1 MQKTNRDF
9 LEICI
14 SHLPFFEPVYEFG
27 ALQVSGSEDEN
38 LRSLFPNTHYIGADM
53 RSGLGVDRVLNLHSL
68 ELEDDSVGSIVCL
81 DTLEHVEM
89 PRTAV
94 NEMFRVL
101 KPGGVIAMSSVFEF
115 PIHGYPND
123 YWRFTPEGFRSLMKP
138 FSRVLISSYGQSE
151 TRPQNVVGVGI
162 KGEGN
167 WPRGFEA
174 AVDQWSRWNSG
185 LCRKLAEDAGKER
198 SS

>member
-14 SHLPFFEPVYEFG
+14 SHLSFLEPVYEFG
-27 ALQVSGSEDEN
+27 ALQVSGSEQEN
-38 LRSLFPNTHYIGADM
+38 LRPLFPDSDYVGADM
-53 RSGLGVDRVLNLHSL
+53 RAGLGVDKVLNLHAL
-68 ELEDDSVGSIVCL
+68 DLADDSVGSIVCL

-123 YWRFTPEGFRSLMKP
+123 YWRFTPEGFRSLLKP
-138 FSRVLISSYGQSE
+138 FSKVLISSYGQSE

-162 KGEGN
+162 KGEGD
-167 WPRGFEA
+167 WPRSFEA
-174 AVDQWSRWNSG
+174 AIDQWSRWNSG
-185 LCRKLAEDAGKER
+185 LCRKLAEDQAR
-198 SS
+198 QT